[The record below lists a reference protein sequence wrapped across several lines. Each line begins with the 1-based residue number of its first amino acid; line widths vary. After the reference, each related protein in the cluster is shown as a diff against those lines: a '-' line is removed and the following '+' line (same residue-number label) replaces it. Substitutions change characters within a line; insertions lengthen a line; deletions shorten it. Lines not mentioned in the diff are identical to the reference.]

1 MTITHEW
8 TPEQDE
14 ALRAML
20 IAGMTPADI
29 ADELIDIPQQQIQ
42 QRAIW
47 LMLPKPHARSA

>member
-1 MTITHEW
+1 MTLAHEW

-14 ALRAML
+14 ALLAL
-20 IAGMTPADI
+20 LAAGMTPADI
-29 ADELIDIPQQQIQ
+29 ALELVDIPQHQIQ